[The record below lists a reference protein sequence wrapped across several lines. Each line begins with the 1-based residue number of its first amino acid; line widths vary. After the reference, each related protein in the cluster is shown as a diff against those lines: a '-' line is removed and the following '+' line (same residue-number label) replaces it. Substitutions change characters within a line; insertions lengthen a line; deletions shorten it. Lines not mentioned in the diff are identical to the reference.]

1 VRDSTRREVCFLLLF
16 LLAKNVERIEESMN
30 EKGALTPPIYQT
42 STFVFPDAET
52 GEARFAGDQ
61 AGYVYTRIGNPTLT
75 LFEEKMAELEGAEA
89 ALAFG
94 SGMAAVSAVLIGLVK
109 SGDHILCSEG
119 LYGCTYGLLNMLRE
133 KFDVQFTLV
142 DMTNREQVEQA
153 IRPETKVCYI
163 ETPINPTIKL
173 VNLKALSKLAKQHG
187 MTTVVDNTLLSPHF
201 QRPLQLGCDVV
212 LHSATKYI
220 GGHGDVIAGVL
231 CGKQELIDQIRM
243 TTLKDIGGVLSPF
256 DAWLLIRGL
265 KTLGVR
271 MDRHAQ
277 SALDVA
283 KFLEGLDQ
291 VSHVYYPELPSFAQ
305 YELGKEQMQ
314 GAGGVLS
321 FHIKGGKREAQAF
334 INRLKL
340 IKIAVS
346 LGDAETLVQHPAT
359 MTHAVVPEEERKQM
373 GITDSLIRLSI
384 GLEDVE
390 EIKND
395 LKKAL

>member
-1 VRDSTRREVCFLLLF
+1 
-16 LLAKNVERIEESMN
+16 MN

-52 GEARFAGDQ
+52 GEARFAGDE

-89 ALAFG
+89 ALAFS

-133 KFDVQFTLV
+133 KFNVQFTLV
-142 DMTNREQVEQA
+142 DMTNSEQVKQA

-173 VNLKALSKLAKQHG
+173 VNLKAFSDLAKRHG
-187 MTTVVDNTLLSPHF
+187 ITTVVDNTLLSPHF
-201 QRPLQLGCDVV
+201 QRPLELGCDVV

-231 CGKQELIDQIRM
+231 CGKKELIDEIRM
-243 TTLKDIGGVLSPF
+243 TTLKDIGGALSPF

-265 KTLGVR
+265 KTLEIR
-271 MDRHAQ
+271 MERHAQ

-283 KFLEGLDQ
+283 KFLERQDQ
-291 VSHVYYPELPSFAQ
+291 VTHVYYPRLPSFAQ
-305 YELGKEQMQ
+305 YELGIEQMQ

-346 LGDAETLVQHPAT
+346 LGDAETLVQHPST
-359 MTHAVVPEEERKQM
+359 MTHAVVPEEERKRM

-384 GLEDVE
+384 GLENVE
-390 EIKND
+390 EIKKD
-395 LKKAL
+395 LEQAF